1 MLDGRGQLNKL
12 QLFELQNHTSN
23 NLLKE
28 LREIF
33 IILQPCVEI
42 FHSYSHNL
50 KSDFTRLGMIFCE
63 LYTLHK
69 VATHNC
75 HVTKSGTKSIW
86 SNKTKVPR
94 CDATPICLTVKI
106 PTSLGGGG
114 IRQGKKICGPGF
126 LWSKWQP
133 CGTVLTSA
141 LPQRMR
147 KECIPFSSPGD
158 SGPCPTLLTKGGKEK
173 QQIWLL
179 GGLAEKLFTSR
190 CFVIGVTNFYVV
202 QVGFHCPMDSKK
214 PRVTCSSLCCVLGGF
229 PTSTVMLCTTVQGWV
244 HNHCRPQQQLGKL
257 YIYFI
262 SKGQH
267 TANKPS
273 KATGQVHQAMLCP
286 PGDHGMEK
294 NDDQRKSIQN
304 ALPMAKEMWNFRF
317 QQRFQ
322 RRNASM

>member
-1 MLDGRGQLNKL
+1 
-12 QLFELQNHTSN
+12 
-23 NLLKE
+23 
-28 LREIF
+28 
-33 IILQPCVEI
+33 
-42 FHSYSHNL
+42 
-50 KSDFTRLGMIFCE
+50 MIFCE

-75 HVTKSGTKSIW
+75 HITKSGTKSIW
-86 SNKTKVPR
+86 SNKNKVPR
-94 CDATPICLTVKI
+94 CDVTPICLTVKI

-179 GGLAEKLFTSR
+179 GGLAEKLFTSG

-214 PRVTCSSLCCVLGGF
+214 PRVTCSSLCCVLGGC

-257 YIYFI
+257 YIYI
-262 SKGQH
+262 SYI
-267 TANKPS
+267 
-273 KATGQVHQAMLCP
+273 
-286 PGDHGMEK
+286 
-294 NDDQRKSIQN
+294 QR
-304 ALPMAKEMWNFRF
+304 PTHC
-317 QQRFQ
+317 
-322 RRNASM
+322 